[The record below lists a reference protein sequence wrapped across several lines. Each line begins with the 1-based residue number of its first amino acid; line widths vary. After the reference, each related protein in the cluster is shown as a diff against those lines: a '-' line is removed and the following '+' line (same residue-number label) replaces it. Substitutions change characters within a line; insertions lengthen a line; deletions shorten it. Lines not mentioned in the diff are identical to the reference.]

1 MLIVMWSLSTGSLLS
16 CLYNLLLKTPIV
28 CDVSVADCVDNMSEF
43 EVDPSETTLLQFK
56 KIDRCLRVLENVS
69 A

>member
-1 MLIVMWSLSTGSLLS
+1 MRASSAIGNT
-16 CLYNLLLKTPIV
+16 IR
-28 CDVSVADCVDNMSEF
+28 DVSVADCVDNMSEF